1 MTKLNMMRRASVGTA
16 ILAVLATSVTPVMPS
31 LALAAQP
38 AAGSYRPT
46 NKVLLSV
53 GEGEVI
59 SLPRNVADVWTSNPG
74 VADVNVTS
82 PRQLGLF
89 GKDAGEATVIA
100 TAADGSVVYGAHVRV
115 SQNISSIDQMLKA
128 AMPEANISVTHVGQ
142 LAVMN
147 GTVASPADSAQA
159 EALVRTMLNPGIDAN
174 APGAI
179 LKIIPVNRLRSA
191 TPQQVML
198 KVTIAEVSRS
208 LVKEI
213 GVNLLNRDNDGGS
226 GNGFIFG
233 VGQGNAGT
241 ITDVPLGIT
250 NPATGLPYTSTAY
263 KFAQGAGTTLGFAG
277 HVLGMDLLSTLKL
290 NQRVGAVHTLA
301 EPTLTALSGETASFL
316 AGGEFPIPTS
326 SGLNGT
332 SVEFKQYGVSLAF
345 TPFVLEG
352 GRISM
357 RVRPEVSELSDA
369 GAIQLNGFS
378 VPGLT
383 TRRAE
388 TTVELGSGQS
398 FMIGGLLRNSN
409 GNNTD
414 KAPLLGSL
422 PIIGAL
428 FRSNSFK
435 RDETE
440 LVIVVTP
447 YLVRPVNASQIALPT
462 DGFRSANGLER
473 VMLDKGEYNRSGPR
487 PGPVMADPR
496 TASPGMGGVAS
507 APARQ
512 LPVPAQ
518 PRQAEANAKAATRPQ
533 TASAAPGFS
542 F

>member
-1 MTKLNMMRRASVGTA
+1 MTKLNIMRRATVSTA
-16 ILAVLATSVTPVMPS
+16 IYAVLAASVTAVAPS
-31 LALAAQP
+31 QAMAAP
-38 AAGSYRPT
+38 PPTGTYRPT
-46 NKVLLSV
+46 NQVLLSV

-115 SQNISSIDQMLKA
+115 SQNISSLDEMLRA
-128 AMPEANISVTHVGQ
+128 AMPDAHISITHVGQ
-142 LAVMN
+142 IAVMN

-159 EALVRTMLNPGIDAN
+159 EQLVRTMLNPGIDAN
-174 APGAI
+174 APGAV
-179 LKIIPVNRLRSA
+179 LKIVPVNRLKSA
-191 TPQQVML
+191 TPLQVML
-198 KVTIAEVSRS
+198 KVTIAEVSRT

-213 GVNLLNRDNDGGS
+213 GVNLLNRDSDGGS
-226 GNGFIFG
+226 GNGFLFG

-241 ITDVPLGIT
+241 ITDTPLGIT
-250 NPATGLPYTSTAY
+250 NPATGLPFTATNF
-263 KFAQGAGTTLGFAG
+263 KFANGAGTTLGFAG
-277 HVLGMDLLSTLKL
+277 HLLGMDLLSTLKL
-290 NQRVGAVHTLA
+290 NEQVGAVHTLA
-301 EPTLTALSGETASFL
+301 EPNLTALSGETASFL
-316 AGGEFPIPTS
+316 AGGEFPIPSS

-345 TPFVLEG
+345 TPTVLSD

-398 FMIGGLLRNSN
+398 FMIGGLLRNTS

-414 KAPLLGSL
+414 KAPLIGSL

-435 RDETE
+435 RNETE

-462 DGFRSANGLER
+462 DGFRGANGMER
-473 VMLDKGEYNRSGPR
+473 VFLGTGEYSKPAPR
-487 PGPVMADPR
+487 PGPSTAGPR
-496 TASPGMGGVAS
+496 AAGPGMGGVAS
-507 APARQ
+507 APRQ
-512 LPVPAQ
+512 LPAPAQ
-518 PRQAEANAKAATRPQ
+518 PRQAQAKATRPQ
-533 TASAAPGFS
+533 TNASAAPGFS

>member
-1 MTKLNMMRRASVGTA
+1 MTKLNIIRRATVGTA
-16 ILAVLATSVTPVMPS
+16 IAAVLAASVTPVMPS
-31 LALAAQP
+31 LALAAP
-38 AAGSYRPT
+38 PPPGTYRPT

-59 SLPRNVADVWTSNPG
+59 SLSRPVVDVWTSNPG

-89 GKDAGEATVIA
+89 GKGDGEATVIA
-100 TAADGSVVYGAHVRV
+100 TAADGSVVWGAHVQV

-128 AMPEANISVTHVGQ
+128 AMPEANISITHVGQ

-159 EALVRTMLNPGIDAN
+159 EQLVRTLLNPGVDAS

-179 LKIIPVNRLRSA
+179 LKIVPVNRLRTA
-191 TPQQVML
+191 TPLQVTL
-198 KVTIAEVSRS
+198 KVTIAEVSRT
-208 LVKEI
+208 LIKEI

-241 ITDVPLGIT
+241 ITDKPLGIT
-250 NPATGLPYTSTAY
+250 NPATGLPFTSTQY
-263 KFAQGAGTTLGFAG
+263 TFAKGAGTTLGFAG
-277 HVLGMDLLSTLKL
+277 HLLGMDLLSTLKL
-290 NQRVGAVHTLA
+290 NEQVGAVHTLA
-301 EPTLTALSGETASFL
+301 EPNLTALSGETASFL

-345 TPFVLEG
+345 TPTVLSD

-462 DGFRSANGLER
+462 DGFRSANGMER
-473 VMLDKGEYNRSGPR
+473 VFLGTGEYSRPDTGR
-487 PGPVMADPR
+487 PGPTTAGPR
-496 TASPGMGGVAS
+496 VQGPAIGGGAAL

-512 LPVPAQ
+512 LPAAPPQ
-518 PRQAEANAKAATRPQ
+518 RQAATKATRPQ
-533 TASAAPGFS
+533 TASATPGFS

>member
-1 MTKLNMMRRASVGTA
+1 MTKLNIMRRTTVGTA
-16 ILAVLATSVTPVMPS
+16 IVAVLTASVTTVAPS
-31 LALAAQP
+31 PALAAPP
-38 AAGSYRPT
+38 ATGSYRPT
-46 NKVLLSV
+46 NNVLLSV

-59 SLPRNVADVWTSNPG
+59 SLPRNVVDVWTSNPG

-115 SQNISSIDQMLKA
+115 SQNISSVDQMLRA
-128 AMPEANISVTHVGQ
+128 AMPDANISITHVGQ
-142 LAVMN
+142 IAVMN

-159 EALVRTMLNPGIDAN
+159 EQLLRTMLNPGIDAN
-174 APGAI
+174 APGAVLRI
-179 LKIIPVNRLRSA
+179 TPVNRLKSA
-191 TPQQVML
+191 TPLQVTL
-198 KVTIAEVSRS
+198 KVTIAEVSRT
-208 LVKEI
+208 LIKEI
-213 GVNLLNRDNDGGS
+213 GVNLLNRDVDGGS
-226 GNGFIFG
+226 GNGFLFG

-241 ITDVPLGIT
+241 ITDKPLGIT
-250 NPATGLPYTSTAY
+250 NPATGLPFTSTQY
-263 KFAQGAGTTLGFAG
+263 TFANGAGTTLGFAG

-290 NQRVGAVHTLA
+290 NEQVGAVHTLA
-301 EPTLTALSGETASFL
+301 EPSLTALSGETASFL
-316 AGGEFPIPTS
+316 AGGEFPIPTA

-345 TPFVLEG
+345 TPTVLSD

-378 VPGLT
+378 VPSLT

-398 FMIGGLLRNSN
+398 FMIGGLLRNTN
-409 GNNTD
+409 GNSTD
-414 KAPLLGSL
+414 KAPLIGSL

-435 RDETE
+435 RNETE

-462 DGFRSANGLER
+462 DGYRGANGIER
-473 VMLDKGEYNRSGPR
+473 VMLDAREYSKPVPR
-487 PGPVMADPR
+487 PGPTMAGPR
-496 TASPGMGGVAS
+496 TAGPGISGVAS
-507 APARQ
+507 APQPR
-512 LPVPAQ
+512 PVPAQ
-518 PRQAEANAKAATRPQ
+518 PRQAEAKAKATRPQ